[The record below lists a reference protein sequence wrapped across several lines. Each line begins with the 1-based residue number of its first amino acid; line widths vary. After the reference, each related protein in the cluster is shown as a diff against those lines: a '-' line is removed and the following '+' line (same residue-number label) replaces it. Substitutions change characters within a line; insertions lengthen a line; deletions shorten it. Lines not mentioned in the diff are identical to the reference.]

1 MRQPAN
7 QNFAVW
13 YCRRDII
20 TSIEPYNYR
29 RIWNCETLGPC
40 FEYIMASLWEAAKIS
55 SWSNIVQFTVV
66 LNNLPLMKM
75 TAERYKEK
83 KKQLLS
89 KSLAEFPLSGD
100 KQITKPSNHPSGFR
114 FSNCFFRESRWG
126 WLPICFLG
134 VFKTRAGRYIEWRR
148 VDWKRTR
155 ERNQFGS
162 ADHLGSHVTQLDGQF
177 DL

>member
-7 QNFAVW
+7 QNFSVW

-20 TSIEPYNYR
+20 TCIEPYNYR

-40 FEYIMASLWEAAKIS
+40 FEYIMASVWEAAKIS

-83 KKQLLS
+83 SSKLLS
-89 KSLAEFPLSGD
+89 EWLAEFPLSGD

-114 FSNCFFRESRWG
+114 FSNCLFWESHG
-126 WLPICFLG
+126 DGSTFIFLG
-134 VFKTRAGRYIEWRR
+134 CLRLYTGRFIEWSGGL
-148 VDWKRTR
+148 T
-155 ERNQFGS
+155 GS
-162 ADHLGSHVTQLDGQF
+162 ESQKETSLDQLIS
-177 DL
+177 